1 MTESFHPITPEAA
14 PSELAADEPALA
26 RSLGGVG
33 IGMTLVGS
41 LALWMNLSKPRL
53 IGPSLAVVIAL
64 VGIGSLL
71 YHAARDGDRLVRRMY
86 VLLGLALLGI
96 GSALTVAPLPA
107 AGDGFLPGGVGALLS
122 GLAFLLAAGRHED
135 ESPWTGILAAALT
148 LPALGLTLGGLS
160 GMAVN
165 PEMLPRLAGIT
176 LVGLMFWWSAVGR
189 LGGADGLGRRLG
201 ILLGVVG
208 AAVLTY
214 ALIRSFLPGRFF
226 VPRGAAL
233 SVIGTMALLL
243 SIGLCSDRPIVAMT
257 RRELA
262 AYFYS
267 PIAYIVLFG
276 TAVVGW
282 QSYLLFVTNIFVS
295 SARQQPLFE
304 PIVQSY
310 VVDFFSVISVIFII
324 PVVTMRLLS
333 EERRTG
339 TIEVLL
345 TGPVSEWQ
353 VVLSKFAAGLLYY
366 LVLFVPWGLFLIPVY
381 FAGRSGFDYL
391 PLLGFLFSLVATGA
405 AFVATGLFCSSL
417 TRNQIIAAVLS
428 FAAMILYLVLP
439 FVLQWTNPGSPL
451 AGTMSQL
458 SFMQVWISSVN
469 GTLPVHQLLVYLS
482 LTAFWLFLTTKVLEA
497 RKWN

>member
-1 MTESFHPITPEAA
+1 
-14 PSELAADEPALA
+14 
-26 RSLGGVG
+26 
-33 IGMTLVGS
+33 
-41 LALWMNLSKPRL
+41 
-53 IGPSLAVVIAL
+53 
-64 VGIGSLL
+64 
-71 YHAARDGDRLVRRMY
+71 
-86 VLLGLALLGI
+86 
-96 GSALTVAPLPA
+96 
-107 AGDGFLPGGVGALLS
+107 
-122 GLAFLLAAGRHED
+122 
-135 ESPWTGILAAALT
+135 
-148 LPALGLTLGGLS
+148 
-160 GMAVN
+160 
-165 PEMLPRLAGIT
+165 
-176 LVGLMFWWSAVGR
+176 
-189 LGGADGLGRRLG
+189 
-201 ILLGVVG
+201 
-208 AAVLTY
+208 
-214 ALIRSFLPGRFF
+214 
-226 VPRGAAL
+226 
-233 SVIGTMALLL
+233 
-243 SIGLCSDRPIVAMT
+243 
-257 RRELA
+257 
-262 AYFYS
+262 
-267 PIAYIVLFG
+267 
-276 TAVVGW
+276 
-282 QSYLLFVTNIFVS
+282 VTNIFVS